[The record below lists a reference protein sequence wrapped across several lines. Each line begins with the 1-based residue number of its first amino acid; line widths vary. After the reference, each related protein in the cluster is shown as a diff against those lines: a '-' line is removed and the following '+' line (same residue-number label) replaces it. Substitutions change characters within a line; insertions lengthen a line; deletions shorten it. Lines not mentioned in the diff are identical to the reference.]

1 MERQKSILGRKKG
14 RGPSAAPGDFIALG
28 KQSKPSEGDA
38 KRPGSPQAIV
48 RKKDSPGSVLSSAS
62 AAKKPKIGGSLF
74 GSLGKPHGDGAG
86 TSFSGTGLR
95 LHEDVAITV
104 DPTEFFIAVM
114 SAEDDQNEEKVE
126 ALLCGAAKSLRNTRA
141 KPDSVLYLS
150 LMHLTRARPNLFSSD
165 IVIEAFCSLLKRDI
179 ALSFKAKGNPLVSV
193 LSCNLLMTAFAEEE
207 NWPDSF
213 VKVFVEDSLGE
224 RVWVD
229 RDDCH
234 TFVDNIITAFGTKRS
249 PKHLLMATAEA
260 VRVDTPGS
268 ASPVPMLTDDE
279 DSSKMSDGGDGDRGA
294 SGLTPTFPRYPFQQ
308 NVIETYILDTTKDI
322 LNRRQSMD
330 SSSRNLIR
338 LMTSTCGYSEI
349 RNMAAQRIDMWLQNP
364 KLTRVSQ
371 DLLLAV
377 CTNCDKHDQSDLEV
391 IAHLTK
397 MRMKTKPLINHFL
410 NCMRE
415 LLSQHPENLRMILN
429 QTVYN
434 ELSTARN
441 PNNMALVTVV
451 FSHSPDQAAKILAEI
466 FQDLLVNKDDYLKA
480 LRILLREIVRCTRL
494 DMNFSTFCLGLMQE
508 RTEAKFVEM
517 EPVLKERYVMSL
529 ADLISM
535 DILLSIAPSIRE
547 AAAGFMQGDPKN
559 LELIH
564 VFKRQVGVIQRD
576 AVWWLH
582 MVVPKMV
589 ELKLEAYLHCLKKVL
604 FLESAEHYYSK
615 DNWPPESERG
625 LMLKLASE
633 SPVMEDTLMRLLV
646 IGLLPDLPLSA
657 PEAVE
662 LVDQL
667 VCRAAALSQDLGM
680 VDVLQ
685 MEQLGF
691 IDTLLKLCVYKHPD
705 SIQLPVGYTPPNL
718 AITGLMWKAWMTLLV
733 ITAYN
738 PSVFGETAWQKFPG
752 LQSLM
757 EMVMTNNYTF
767 PPPTSVTDDKMAEEL
782 RARERQIRQQE
793 IQLILEFETHLAAAT
808 SKMTITESTSLL
820 IGQLNHNDP
829 HGPARFPPAEV
840 IEQIKSL
847 NGSLKLG
854 QMLCRS
860 RSPDFLLHIINRQ
873 GTSKSMPWLAEL
885 VESSEGSLDVL
896 PVQCLC
902 EFLLHEP
909 SDLAN
914 DSDIEDIFGADRSKR
929 KQKNKKHQQLLS
941 RLQELVHSTST
952 DSGTM
957 KEVLDYFL
965 QRLSSTQ
972 AATRQQAVK
981 GLSLVVAPISST
993 DGMDGDESIDVD
1005 LDVKTPDAEEW
1016 LLQHVTSLP
1025 LFLGIIEALCS
1036 ALLQACQVETDPNRV
1051 RSYIMFLAQYGLE
1064 TTQPTLNELVQ
1075 VMAQLLVERAS
1086 VTNHILPDISTLPK
1100 DKTTSER
1107 ATQEA
1112 LAKIF
1117 VAFMRIARNEEED
1130 DTFSWSNTQDQIRLQ
1145 WESGQSAIM
1154 HVLVV
1159 RAMIILLCYGRPSD
1173 DKSKGKGSSQYFD
1186 ELFNVWVQENSR
1198 MPYGYLVDTS
1208 EEALLLP
1215 DWLKLRMLRSTDK
1228 RIADA
1233 ALLEVEPSQLVTL
1246 IQWFGI
1252 PVSSMSSLLAA
1263 LDSAVGEDPTLIA
1276 QVVSDAG
1283 YMANLIDIQHQRG
1296 ASGGHRFYKLLKQ
1309 DDEEEENKFSPDDG
1323 ETEME
1328 AASED
1333 TWSAKGTGDVILPNS
1348 VDKMARLLDQIF
1360 TYNGGSDK
1368 VAASL
1373 FQSALQA
1380 VSTDKAKAAVVVKA
1394 FDNLLSS
1401 SKREAF
1407 AEKVYATTCRSC
1419 PILKILI
1426 AKQTDLH
1433 PEITQMVEKLHS
1445 LGSGQR
1451 SMLTSVVTQFLV
1463 TRVKQSKQTKQSA
1476 LSSSASATA
1485 KQVETLVNRTS
1496 SAKKGLDFDGF
1507 LQGLKKLKDPES
1519 MELAVRRMMDGLLAQ
1534 GRTKE
1539 GTKLAC
1545 RALSQSGSGM
1555 HEGAATLFI
1564 DWMSLLDP
1572 EIVKTNPEL
1581 EQKLLFARDVKDRKA
1596 VGSAEGASVSSQ
1608 AHLLALLTHQANWST
1623 LVQCVSRLL
1632 QPSNTQRLDP
1642 SAVLDFLWAC
1652 GHIPKIWQGREKST
1666 QKVEYKEDV
1675 LQLTAP
1681 QLTVVV
1687 DLIVEE
1693 MLLSAENTPGE
1704 SGGERE
1710 LGTSSSRLD
1719 LLLHCVCEDVERVI
1733 GLVDHL
1739 QGVYTDSSGLKR
1751 DCVASVAASLYL
1763 QFPYIQSWL
1772 LDDSSLLSEVMASTT
1787 VQSQMDVI
1795 SHRLISGLG
1804 MIGHGSKA
1812 QGRMSDANLSC
1823 RKMAAHHPDIFL
1835 RQLSL
1840 LGSVLSGQTQFTI
1853 GQMRHTGRLQLF
1865 NHALGLI
1872 ELLQPHVFDRQHSS
1886 SFTTVLDS
1894 FFSLMKIHGEEKA
1907 LGAQVHKLV
1916 LILQNFLSCDSYSA
1930 LPVLQKQLPL
1940 LSNLSLVYPDML
1952 EIKALITNVTLPRQ
1966 GSESAGKPGTSASGA
1981 AGSRKSGTS
1990 GSQRQAIESE
2000 LLSAGP
2006 SFSAAQ
2012 LAQFR
2017 RRFNSSFS
2025 EELSMAIRDLDEMS
2039 KRKIEI
2045 LTHFEDELKSLMMIP
2060 NDTCRNSAFN
2070 LTIRLLQYNPRKAQN
2085 FVTTFLDCLS
2095 SDDQDVVTSALKNLA
2110 DFSALCQEEA
2120 TILLQKAFTVGIKL
2134 SMDSS
2139 TYISEALHTLNLQS
2153 TVS

>member
-14 RGPSAAPGDFIALG
+14 RGAAAPPGDFIALG
-28 KQSKPSEGDA
+28 KQSKPTETDV
-38 KRPGSPQAIV
+38 KRPGSPQVI
-48 RKKDSPGSVLSSAS
+48 RKKDSPGTVLSSAS
-62 AAKKPKIGGSLF
+62 AAKKPRLGGSLF

-86 TSFSGTGLR
+86 GSYSGTGLQ
-95 LHEDVAITV
+95 LHDDIAVTV
-104 DPTEFFIAVM
+104 DPAEFLNALLIA
-114 SAEDDQNEEKVE
+114 DDEKNDEKIE
-126 ALLCGAAKSLRNTRA
+126 ALLCGAAKSLRSTRA

-150 LMHLTRARPNLFSSD
+150 LMHLTKTRANLFSSD

-193 LSCNLLMTAFAEEE
+193 LSCNLLMNAFSEED
-207 NWPDSF
+207 NWPDNF

-229 RDDCH
+229 REDCR

-249 PKHLLMATAEA
+249 PRHLLMATAEA

-268 ASPVPMLTDDE
+268 SSPVPMLTDDE
-279 DSSKMSDGGDGDRGA
+279 DNSKMSDGGDGDRGSYSPPPA
-294 SGLTPTFPRYPFQQ
+294 RYPFQQ
-308 NVIETYILDTTKDI
+308 NVIETYILETTRDI

-377 CTNCDKHDQSDLEV
+377 CTNCDQNDQSDLEV

-429 QTVYN
+429 HTVYN
-434 ELSTARN
+434 ELSTSRN
-441 PNNMALVTVV
+441 PNNMPLLTVV

-508 RTEAKFVEM
+508 RTESKFTEM
-517 EPVLKERYVMSL
+517 EPNLKERYIMSL

-535 DILLSIAPSIRE
+535 DILLSISPSIRE

-576 AVWWLH
+576 SVWWLH
-582 MVVPKMV
+582 VVVPKMV
-589 ELKLEAYLHCLKKVL
+589 ELKPEAYLHCLKKVL
-604 FLESAEHYYSK
+604 FLESVEHYYSK

-657 PEAVE
+657 PDAVE

-667 VCRAAALSQDLGM
+667 VCRAAALSYDLGM
-680 VDVLQ
+680 TDVLQ

-718 AITGLMWKAWMTLLV
+718 AITGLMWKAWLTLLV
-733 ITAYN
+733 VTAYN
-738 PSVFGETAWQKFPG
+738 PTVFGETAWQKFPG

-767 PPPTSVTDDKMAEEL
+767 PPPTSVTDEKMAEEL

-793 IQLILEFETHLAAAT
+793 IHLILEFETHLAAAT

-829 HGPARFPPAEV
+829 QGPARFPPPEV
-840 IEQIKSL
+840 TEQLKSL
-847 NGSLKLG
+847 NSNLKLG

-914 DSDIEDIFGADRSKR
+914 DADVEDVFGADRSKR

-941 RLQELVHSTST
+941 RLQELVHSAST

-965 QRLSSTQ
+965 LRLSSSQ

-981 GLSLVVAPISST
+981 GLSLVVAPVSDHS
-993 DGMDGDESIDVD
+993 DSEGDSADIDMR
-1005 LDVKTPDAEEW
+1005 TPDTEEW
-1016 LLQHVTSLP
+1016 LLNHMTSLP

-1036 ALLQACQVETDPNRV
+1036 ALLQACQVETDPDRV
-1051 RSYIMFLAQYGLE
+1051 SSYVMFLAQYGLE
-1064 TTQPTLNELVQ
+1064 TSQPTLNELVQ
-1075 VMAQLLVERAS
+1075 VMAQLLVERSS
-1086 VTNHILPDISTLPK
+1086 VANHILPDISKLPR
-1100 DKTTSER
+1100 DKTYKEQ
-1107 ATQEA
+1107 AAQEA
-1112 LAKIF
+1112 FAKIF
-1117 VAFMRIARNEEED
+1117 VAYMRIARHEDGD

-1145 WESGQSAIM
+1145 WESGQSAVM

-1159 RAMIILLCYGRPSD
+1159 RAMIILLSYGRSSD
-1173 DKSKGKGSSQYFD
+1173 DKKRGSSQFFD
-1186 ELFNVWVQENSR
+1186 ELFNIWVQENNR
-1198 MPYGYLVDTS
+1198 LPYGYLVDTS

-1215 DWLKLRMLRSTDK
+1215 DWLKLRMLRSTDQ
-1228 RIADA
+1228 RIVDS
-1233 ALLEVEPSQLVTL
+1233 ALQEVEPTQLVTL

-1252 PVSSMSSLLAA
+1252 PVSSMSRLLGSLDQAVAA
-1263 LDSAVGEDPTLIA
+1263 NPGLIA
-1276 QVVSDAG
+1276 QVVSDTG
-1283 YMANLIDIQHQRG
+1283 YMANLIDIQHGRG
-1296 ASGGHRFYKLLKQ
+1296 ATGGHRFYSLLQHSKNDQ
-1309 DDEEEENKFSPDDG
+1309 ERPSEENAD
-1323 ETEME
+1323 TEME
-1328 AASED
+1328 TAED
-1333 TWSAKGTGDVILPNS
+1333 NGWSAKEMGDVILPNS

-1360 TYNGGSDK
+1360 TNNGGAEK
-1368 VAASL
+1368 GPANL
-1373 FQSALQA
+1373 FHTVLQA

-1407 AEKVYATTCRSC
+1407 AEKVYASTHRSC

-1426 AKQTDLH
+1426 TKQTDLH
-1433 PEITQMVEKLHS
+1433 TEITHMIEKLHS

-1451 SMLTSVVTQFLV
+1451 SMLTSIMTQFLL
-1463 TRVKQSKQTKQSA
+1463 TRVKPSKQSKQM
-1476 LSSSASATA
+1476 LSSSCAEASA
-1485 KQVETLVNRTS
+1485 KQVDALVNKST
-1496 SAKKGLDFDGF
+1496 SAKKGLDADSF
-1507 LQGLKKLKDPES
+1507 LQGLKKLRDSES
-1519 MELAVRRMMDGLLAQ
+1519 MELAVGRLMDNLITQ

-1539 GTKLAC
+1539 GTRLAC
-1545 RALSQSGSGM
+1545 QALAQHGSGSSAM
-1555 HEGAATLFI
+1555 NKEAATLFI

-1572 EIVKTNPEL
+1572 EIVRSNPEL
-1581 EQKLLFARDVKDRKA
+1581 EQKLLFARTVSERDFEQIVE
-1596 VGSAEGASVSSQ
+1596 GSGERSGGVSSQ
-1608 AHLLALLTHQANWST
+1608 AHLLALLTHQASWPT

-1632 QPSNTQRLDP
+1632 QPEQAQQLNP

-1666 QKVEYKEDV
+1666 QKIEYKEDV
-1675 LQLTAP
+1675 LRLTTP
-1681 QLTVVV
+1681 QLTTML

-1693 MLLSAENTPGE
+1693 MLLSCQAGDKEVRPVA
-1704 SGGERE
+1704 SP
-1710 LGTSSSRLD
+1710 SRTD
-1719 LLLHCVCEDVERVI
+1719 LLLHCLCDDVERVAT
-1733 GLVDHL
+1733 VVNHL
-1739 QGVYTDSSGLKR
+1739 QGVYNDVAGAKRECVSSM
-1751 DCVASVAASLYL
+1751 AASLYL
-1763 QFPYIQSWL
+1763 QFPYIQAWL
-1772 LDDSSLLSEVMASTT
+1772 LEDSPLLSHVMASTM

-1804 MIGHGSKA
+1804 MVGHGNKA
-1812 QGRMSDANLSC
+1812 QGRMADANMAC
-1823 RKMAAHHPDIFL
+1823 RKMAAHHPEIFL

-1853 GQMRHTGRLQLF
+1853 GQMRHTNRLQLF
-1865 NHALGLI
+1865 THALGLV
-1872 ELLQPHVFDRQHSS
+1872 ELLQPHIFGSQHSE
-1886 SFTTVLDS
+1886 SFNSVLDA
-1894 FFSLMKIHGEEKA
+1894 FFSLIKFHGEEKSV
-1907 LGAQVHKLV
+1907 GGQVHRLV
-1916 LILQNFLSCDSYSA
+1916 TILQNFLSCAPISA
-1930 LPVLQKQLPL
+1930 LPLLQQQLPL

-1952 EIKALITNVTLPRQ
+1952 EVKALITNVTLPRQ
-1966 GSESAGKPGTSASGA
+1966 GSESAARTSPA
-1981 AGSRKSGTS
+1981 KTGTS
-1990 GSQRQAIESE
+1990 GVRKTGSSGTGYSQRQSASTD
-2000 LLSAGP
+2000 LLLPGP

-2012 LAQFR
+2012 LAHFKKK
-2017 RRFNSSFS
+2017 FKSSFS
-2025 EELSMAIRDLDEMS
+2025 EDLLVALRDLDEMS
-2039 KRKIEI
+2039 KRKIEV
-2045 LTHFEDELKSLMMIP
+2045 LPYFEDELKSLMLAAS
-2060 NDTCRNSAFN
+2060 DSCRNTTFN
-2070 LTIRLLQYNPRKAQN
+2070 LVIRLLKYNPRKAEN
-2085 FVTTFLDCLS
+2085 FVTTYLDCLS
-2095 SDDQDVVTSALKNLA
+2095 ADDQDVVTSALKNLA
-2110 DFSALCQEEA
+2110 DFATLCQEEA
-2120 TILLQKAFTVGIKL
+2120 TVLLQKAFTVGIKL
-2134 SMDSS
+2134 SLDAS